1 MRTSASRTLTEEVY
15 AELRRRVLHG
25 DLPSGTRLHL
35 SQLAKEAGVSLG
47 VVREAVTRLAGERL
61 LEAGPQS
68 GFRVRELSVE
78 KLADLAWARGHIEA
92 IAVDASVS
100 RGDAEWEAGLVGAH
114 HVLAVTPPLGGDE
127 SINAGW
133 LNAHRRFHA
142 ALAAACPSA
151 TMLDARQRL
160 FDEAELYR
168 HWSARGTGSK
178 RDIAGEHAALLAA
191 ALDHDA
197 ARAAA
202 LVRDHIGLTAE
213 YASRAAV
220 L

>member
-78 KLADLAWARGHIEA
+78 KLADLAWAHGHIEA

-151 TMLDARQRL
+151 TMLDRASDSLTRRSSTATGPPGAPDRSGTSRENTL
-160 FDEAELYR
+160 HFSLRPLTTTPPAPPLSCGTT
-168 HWSARGTGSK
+168 SA
-178 RDIAGEHAALLAA
+178 
-191 ALDHDA
+191 
-197 ARAAA
+197 
-202 LVRDHIGLTAE
+202 
-213 YASRAAV
+213 
-220 L
+220 